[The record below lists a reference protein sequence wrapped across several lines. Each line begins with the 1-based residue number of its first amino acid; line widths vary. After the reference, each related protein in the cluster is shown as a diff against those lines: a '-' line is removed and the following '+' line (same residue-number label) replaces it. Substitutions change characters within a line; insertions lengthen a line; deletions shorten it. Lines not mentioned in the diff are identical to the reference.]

1 MQDHTKG
8 QLQRAA
14 ELFAAVASQIRAE
27 TDAVV
32 SAGEHIPMIRHFA
45 DLRKANEDIKVAR
58 EALKDIEDAL
68 STNYIPDL
76 LRRLKEETGLKT
88 PINLEGVGRV
98 TVSYRFSCSM
108 LDKERG
114 INWLDANGHG
124 DLAQRTVNAQTLGSF
139 AKRLIEV
146 DGKELPVD
154 IFKTGTAPY
163 TSITKG

>member
-1 MQDHTKG
+1 
-8 QLQRAA
+8 
-14 ELFAAVASQIRAE
+14 
-27 TDAVV
+27 
-32 SAGEHIPMIRHFA
+32 MIRHFA
-45 DLRKANEDIKVAR
+45 DLRKANEDIKIAR

-68 STNYIPDL
+68 STNFIPDL

-114 INWLDANGHG
+114 IRWLDDNGHG

-146 DGKELPVD
+146 EGVELPSDV
-154 IFKTGTAPY
+154 FKTGTAPY